1 MVAVDIDGV
10 NSSAVVSI
18 SFSTVCSQWL
28 STMMVVPMQA
38 SLEQIGQC
46 SSIDTNMELRIDS
59 SRVSNL
65 LPLRNLQVRCKVVI
79 CSTGN

>member
-18 SFSTVCSQWL
+18 SFSTVCSQW
-28 STMMVVPMQA
+28 SSPMMVVPMQA

-59 SRVSNL
+59 SSVPNL

-79 CSTGN
+79 CSTCN

>member
-18 SFSTVCSQWL
+18 SFSTVCSQWP
-28 STMMVVPMQA
+28 SPMMVVPMQA
-38 SLEQIGQC
+38 SLKQIGQC

-59 SRVSNL
+59 SSVLDL
-65 LPLRNLQVRCKVVI
+65 LPLRNLQVRRKVVI
-79 CSTGN
+79 CSTCN